1 MTTKRLRV
9 LVVVASLVSASAWA
23 QTIPTSTLSGK
34 VTVQDAGI
42 PGVTVTVSSPQLQG
56 ARTTVTRSGGDYIVP
71 LLPPGDY
78 TVSFE
83 LAGMQ
88 PLTKSVAL
96 TAARNDHRLDAEL
109 SPAQVA
115 EAITVTEETP
125 VAAAL
130 DTTQVSTNF
139 RSDLIEALPV
149 GRTLTAVTLLA
160 PGVNANGPG
169 GNTMIS
175 GAMSFDSLYLVNGAI
190 VNENLRGQPHSLFI
204 EDAIQETTIMT
215 GGVPAEYG
223 HFTGGVVSA
232 ITKSGGNDFR
242 GSFRTSLTNE
252 SWTEETPLTE
262 AQDDTTNPVYEAT
275 LGGPFV
281 KDHLWFFGAGR
292 FAELEDI
299 RQTVP
304 GLARAGDQ
312 DASGNPIPV
321 GTPLTPVTYP
331 HSTEETRLEG
341 KLTGN
346 ILNNHSLVASYLDIA
361 ASETNQTGQTIMDLD
376 SLVKER
382 ETPNTFLVANY
393 SGVLTDNFF
402 VEGQYS
408 KKEFTF
414 VGSGST
420 EFDII
425 NGTLILDR
433 ARGTRYW
440 SPTFRASPGGE
451 ARDIEVYTAKATYF
465 LSSENLGSHEIKL
478 GYEDFNEVRAVN
490 NFQNGSDYRISAPN
504 TIVRGDTIYPRF
516 PGGTGTGTNNTRIL
530 WLPIFVLSN
539 GSDYTTRSVFLQDR
553 ISLDRFTFNL
563 GARYDKNDAVSG
575 DGQLQIADDSVI
587 SPRLAAHYDVFGDS
601 RLVVNATYGQYVGR
615 LAEGAANDADPAGR
629 SASLQWNYRGPNIN
643 NDVNAPTSS
652 LIPTDQAIAMVMDW
666 FFANC
671 GRPETGNFGC
681 PFRTTPSV
689 PGVESVLDPG
699 GLDSPL
705 VKEFTFGVGSALG
718 SRGSARADFVLRN
731 WDNFYTSYR
740 DTSNGRV
747 TDDFGT
753 QYDLSII
760 RSDDGVYDRKYTGVH
775 TQLQY
780 RPLNRLNLG
789 LTYSWS
795 RLVGNVT
802 GEDSGS
808 GPLVGVA
815 GEYPEYREERWN
827 YPMGYLTGD
836 QRHRARLWAT
846 YDLPTPVGNFAIS
859 LLQHFDSGTR
869 TSVDGSIDTRPFV
882 TNPGYITGNL
892 PATVSYFFGG
902 RGNLKT
908 EDITRTDFALNYNVR
923 IFKTLELFIQPEILN
938 LWNERGV
945 LSYDEEVLTF
955 EDNPTGQVI
964 YQRFNPFTEEPIEC
978 PQGAPAAECQ
988 RLGAHFQRGVNF
1000 GKPDSEGDYQLP
1012 RTFRVSVGIR
1022 F

>member
-1 MTTKRLRV
+1 MTKRLLV
-9 LVVVASLVSASAWA
+9 LVAAASLVAASASA

-42 PGVTVTVSSPQLQG
+42 PGVTVTVTSPQLQG
-56 ARTTVTRSGGDYIVP
+56 ERTTVTRSGGDFIFP

-78 TVSFE
+78 TVKFE

-88 PLTKSVAL
+88 PVTRQITL

-109 SPAQVA
+109 SPAAVA
-115 EAITVTEETP
+115 ETVTVTDETP
-125 VAAAL
+125 VAAAI

-149 GRTLTAVTLLA
+149 GRTLTAITLLA
-160 PGVNANGPG
+160 PGANSNGPG

-204 EDAIQETTIMT
+204 EDSIQETTVLT

-223 HFTGGVVSA
+223 HFTGGIISS
-232 ITKSGGNDFR
+232 ITKSGGNNFR
-242 GSFRTSLTNE
+242 GSFRTSFTNE
-252 SWTEETPLTE
+252 SWTAKTPLTE

-275 LGGPFV
+275 VGGPFL

-304 GLARAGDQ
+304 GFAREGDQ
-312 DASGNPIPV
+312 DANGNQIPV
-321 GTPLTPVTYP
+321 GTALTPITYP
-331 HSTEETRLEG
+331 HATEETRLEG
-341 KLTGN
+341 KLTGS
-346 ILNNHSLVASYLDIA
+346 ILNRHTLVASYLDID

-376 SLVKER
+376 SLVRER
-382 ETPNTFLVANY
+382 KTPNTFFVGNY
-393 SGVLTDNFF
+393 SGVITDNFF

-420 EFDII
+420 EYDII
-425 NGTLILDR
+425 NGTLITDR

-440 SPTFRASPGGE
+440 SPTFRATPQGE
-451 ARDIEVYTAKATYF
+451 GRDIEVYTAKANYF
-465 LSSENLGSHEIKL
+465 LSSDRLGSHEIKL

-504 TIVRGDTIYPRF
+504 TIVRGNQIFPRF
-516 PGGTGTGTNNTRIL
+516 PGGTGTGVNNTRIL

-553 ISLDRFTFNL
+553 VSLKRFTFNL
-563 GARYDKNDAVSG
+563 GARYDKNDAISG
-575 DGQLQIADDSVI
+575 DGELQIADDSAI
-587 SPRLAAHYDVFGDS
+587 SPRLSAHYDVFGDS
-601 RLVVNATYGQYVGR
+601 RLIVNATYGHYVGR

-629 SASLQWNYRGPNIN
+629 SASLQWSYRGPNIN
-643 NDVNAPTSS
+643 NNVNAATSS
-652 LIPTDQAIAMVMDW
+652 LIPTDQAIAMVMNW

-671 GRPETGNFGC
+671 GQPETGNFGC

-705 VKEFTFGVGSALG
+705 VKELTFGVGTALG
-718 SRGSARADFVLRN
+718 SRGSARADLVLRN

-747 TDDFGT
+747 SDQFGT

-780 RPLNRLNLG
+780 RPWNRLNLG
-789 LTYSWS
+789 GTYAWS

-802 GEDSGS
+802 GEDTGS

-815 GEYPEYREERWN
+815 GEYPEYRGESWN

-836 QRHRARLWAT
+836 QRHRARLWAI
-846 YDLPTPVGNFAIS
+846 YDLPTPVGTFALT

-869 TSVDGSIDTRPFV
+869 TSVDGLIDSRPYV
-882 TNPGYITGNL
+882 TNPGYIAGNL
-892 PATVSYFFGG
+892 PTTVSYFFGG

-908 EDITRTDFALNYNVR
+908 DDITRTDVSINYNVR
-923 IFKTLELFIQPEILN
+923 LFKTLELFIQPEVLN
-938 LWNERGV
+938 LFNERGV
-945 LSYDEEVLTF
+945 QSYDEEVLTAADDDDTF
-955 EDNPTGQVI
+955 AP
-964 YQRFNPFTEEPIEC
+964 FNPFTDAPIEC
-978 PQGAPAAECQ
+978 PQGASAAECRQ
-988 RLGAHFQRGVNF
+988 LGANFQRGPNF
-1000 GKPDSEGDYQLP
+1000 GKPDSEGDYQTP